1 MKWTTQQTDWLRHLY
16 PDTSNHQI
24 ARMLGRDVLSIKY
37 KAIKMGLKKSPDYM
51 ATRPGCFKQNQKP
64 WNKGKEWKAGGR
76 SVQTRFQKGQKPHT
90 WHPVGHE
97 RVTKNGIWQRKVTD
111 TGNTPRNYVAIHRLV
126 WEQQNGPVPE
136 GHIVVFI
143 DGNRENF
150 DPANLECISRA
161 ENMHRNSVHRLPKEV
176 AQLVQLVGALNRQ
189 INKRA
194 EA

>member
-1 MKWTTQQTDWLRHLY
+1 MKWTQRQHEWLVVLY
-16 PDTSNHQI
+16 PDTSNETI
-24 ARMLGRDVLSIKY
+24 GRILNRTESAVLNRAIKY
-37 KAIKMGLKKSPDYM
+37 GLKKSPEYM
-51 ATRPGCFKQNQKP
+51 ATKPGCFKQNQKP

-97 RVTKNGIWQRKVTD
+97 RVTKDGIWQRKVSD
-111 TGNTPRNYVAIHRLV
+111 TGVTHRDYVAIHKLV